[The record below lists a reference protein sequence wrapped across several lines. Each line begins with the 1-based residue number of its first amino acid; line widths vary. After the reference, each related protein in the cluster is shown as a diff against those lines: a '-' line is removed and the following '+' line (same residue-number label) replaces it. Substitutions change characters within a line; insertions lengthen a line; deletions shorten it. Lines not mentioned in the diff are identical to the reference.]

1 MKPIIVLT
9 CLIAAALAVPAQ
21 AEQGKA
27 RMYKCVDA
35 AGKVYYSDKM
45 NPDCGKGSELNLQ
58 GVVMPKEKEVA
69 KPTQPSK
76 ANPEQVTSKTSQE
89 QERRDRALVETYATE
104 EEIDAARD
112 RSLSLPALGMKTIES
127 KLVKVNQ
134 RLAELTKQSDALG
147 AKKKPLPATLPEE
160 IIEMQKNI
168 SAWEADLARR
178 QAQLDAIRIKFEFDK
193 KRFRELKGAS
203 PASQ

>member
-9 CLIAAALAVPAQ
+9 CLIAAALAVPVQ